1 MVIPISLDFYQRPSL
16 SFGEPLGVGRQVPR
30 AVQDRP
36 AERSGNRAELE
47 GGHAVKPNIKSLRQQ
62 HDKILMDGWEAGEDI
77 TVIGDRIIFLFMPF
91 LKPSGKK
98 P

>member
-1 MVIPISLDFYQRPSL
+1 MVKSI
-16 SFGEPLGVGRQVPR
+16 
-30 AVQDRP
+30 
-36 AERSGNRAELE
+36 NRKA
-47 GGHAVKPNIKSLRQQ
+47 LRQQ
-62 HDKILMDGWEAGEDI
+62 LDKILMEGWEAGEDI